1 MSNKNFMDKVMND
14 IERMGRHLRI
24 MKIIEKEGPIGIIK
38 LSEKTKLPS
47 HKVRYSLRVLE
58 NSNLV
63 KPSSA
68 GAVITENARDF
79 IKEMEGKIEE
89 IRNKI
94 NELAD
99 DILPR

>member
-1 MSNKNFMDKVMND
+1 VLQKNFMDKLLGD
-14 IERMGRHLRI
+14 IERMGRHLKI

-38 LSEKTKLPS
+38 ISEKTKLPS

-58 NSNLV
+58 SHNLV

-68 GAVITENARDF
+68 GAVITENAEHFLD
-79 IKEMEGKIEE
+79 EMQEKIEE

-94 NELAD
+94 EEMAHEL
-99 DILPR
+99 LPR